1 MSVSNQIIEVL
12 EFLGNKFGIAI
23 DWSSENILPMVQTL
37 CEKYIRWEI
46 STSTM
51 WICISVFIIT
61 LFVGVIMIYD
71 KHADPEDKWDFNYN
85 FFPILFVAS
94 GTMIGITCLGIIGTQ
109 IYDIIKCYTFPE
121 LRIFEYV
128 SMMIENMK

>member
-71 KHADPEDKWDFNYN
+71 KHAGPKDKWDFDYN
-85 FFPILFVAS
+85 FFPGFFVLI
-94 GTMIGITCLGIIGTQ
+94 GTIIGVVGLAVIGTQ
-109 IYDIIKCYTFPE
+109 IYDIIKCCTFPE
-121 LRIFEYV
+121 LQIFNYV
-128 SMMIENMK
+128 SMLIENMK